1 MGGGCGFHGSKVTKN
16 YCSICFKKNFP
27 EEAFHLSQKQALAQE
42 TVESKHDINIKTED
56 DKSNNLETNA
66 PVIEPTKPKKKQ
78 KKKNRCWI
86 CRKKLSLAAQFTCKC
101 DYVFC
106 SQHRY
111 YDAHQCTVVNAANK
125 HKKNL
130 EKNNQKVA
138 ASKVPQML

>member
-1 MGGGCGFHGSKVTKN
+1 MGNEC
-16 YCSICFKKNFP
+16 KK
-27 EEAFHLSQKQALAQE
+27 E
-42 TVESKHDINIKTED
+42 DIEPKKE
-56 DKSNNLETNA
+56 DKS
-66 PVIEPTKPKKKQ
+66 IDIKDKKPIISNKKIQ